1 MATTT
6 TTYDEIIYR
15 DGLPVFI
22 KTNKATPTTTTT
34 TIPPLVN
41 ITEIIVNVI
50 VDLVQFYIMFLLNKK
65 QNSCHCRLKEPTVTN
80 QGGNI
85 NNLIKFIF
93 NLSLTLINLK
103 INKCHHQLQHLIQHL
118 MHNNHH
124 QQHF

>member
-1 MATTT
+1 MATTTT

-41 ITEIIVNVI
+41 ITEIIINVI

-65 QNSCHCRLKEPTVTN
+65 QKQNSCHCHLKEPTLTN
-80 QGGNI
+80 QGNI

-103 INKCHHQLQHLIQHL
+103 INKCHHQLQHLV
-118 MHNNHH
+118 HNNHH
-124 QQHF
+124 QHNL